1 MNWDKFIFSFSFLFI
16 FPNWAQHTA
25 GPTLFLLTLLF
36 NVGRW
41 ICFEINPLNDERPR
55 CVCYFLLN
63 CNFLQT
69 SNFLRDSS
77 MHVNTRVCASR
88 IVLLRFIVSP
98 VNSFTEICAGG
109 VVGD

>member
-1 MNWDKFIFSFSFLFI
+1 MNWDKFIFSFPFLFI
-16 FPNWAQHTA
+16 FPNWAQHIA

-41 ICFEINPLNDERPR
+41 ICSGINPLNDERPR

-63 CNFLQT
+63 YNFLQT
-69 SNFLRDSS
+69 PDFLRDSS
-77 MHVNTRVCASR
+77 MRVNTRVCTSR
-88 IVLLRFIVSP
+88 IVLLCFIDSP
-98 VNSFTEICAGG
+98 VNSFIEIRAGG